1 MKAVYTVLL
10 MTLVLAAAAFSQ
22 SYTWQHMGKF
32 PPSADTLHG
41 PGVHG
46 IAVDPDGKV
55 WIQHYYRL
63 AKDSLL
69 IPNYMSDVD
78 TSSVD
83 SVGARNLN
91 VYGLHVYNKDGSEA
105 TISPIF
111 SIPFGS
117 TRDTISGGSIT
128 VKGKLVWSTTG
139 NGGGGAGAGLRADPE
154 GNIWAV
160 YGSKVYRIDYK
171 TGAGLA
177 KFFDPTPARATLVAP
192 GIDQDGNV
200 YINRVVTDGYPL
212 FVFDKNGAFLQN
224 ARDTLRGFSRASEV
238 SKDGN
243 DIYYAGFT
251 LNAIIRYHN
260 TAMSG
265 VLGPWD
271 RVDTLLKGFTC
282 ESIAWNPKTGHLWV
296 SSGSYNN
303 MPNAYPGVTTTW
315 EPNVWYA
322 YNTATDQLTGE
333 TIKWEFGVPASALER
348 PRGIAFSPG
357 GDTAYVIVF
366 GGNAPPPPGV
376 RWYKRVLTSVEPV
389 ESGIPNGY
397 TMSQNYP
404 NPFNPS
410 TEIVFAL
417 PKAGFTTVKVFD
429 MLGKEV
435 ATLVNEN
442 LGVGTFKTT
451 LDGSRL
457 SSGTYI
463 YTLTSGGTR
472 ITKKMMLVK

>member
-1 MKAVYTVLL
+1 LN
-10 MTLVLAAAAFSQ
+10 
-22 SYTWQHMGKF
+22 
-32 PPSADTLHG
+32 G
-41 PGVHG
+41 PGAHG
-46 IAVDPDGKV
+46 IAVDPAGKV
-55 WIQHYYRL
+55 WIQHYYAL
-63 AKDSLL
+63 SKDSLL

-83 SVGARNLN
+83 SIGARKLN
-91 VYGLHVYNKDGSEA
+91 VRTLHVYNQDGSEA
-105 TISPIF
+105 AFSPIF

-117 TRDTISGGSIT
+117 TRDTIGGGSIT
-128 VKGKLVWSTTG
+128 VKGKLVWSSTG

-160 YGSKVYRIDYK
+160 FGSKVYRIDYK

-177 KFFDPTPARATLVAP
+177 KFFDPSPTRGTLVAP

-200 YINRVVTDGYPL
+200 YINRVVTDGYPF
-212 FVFDKNGAFLQN
+212 FVFDKTGTFLQN
-224 ARDTLRGFSRASEV
+224 ARDTLRGFSRTAEV

-251 LNAIIRYHN
+251 LHAIIRYHN

-271 RVDTLLKGFTC
+271 RVDTLLKGFDC
-282 ESIAWNPKTGHLWV
+282 ESMGWNPKTGHLWL
-296 SSGSYNN
+296 SAGSYNDL
-303 MPNAYPGVTTTW
+303 PNRFPGVTTTY
-315 EPNVWYA
+315 EPNAWYA
-322 YNTATDQLTGE
+322 YNTTTDQLTGE
-333 TIKWEFGVPASALER
+333 KLSWTFGVPESKLER

-397 TMSQNYP
+397 MMSQNYP

-417 PKAGFTTVKVFD
+417 PKAGFTTVKVYD

-435 ATLVNEN
+435 ATLVNEH

-457 SSGTYI
+457 SSGTYV
-463 YTLTSGGTR
+463 YSLTSGGTH
-472 ITKKMMLVK
+472 ITKKMVLVK